1 MAVAKI
7 YNDSTS
13 QWEPA
18 IIGAQGPQGETGPQ
32 GPAGNDGA
40 LSPNYI
46 INGAF
51 DIWQRG
57 DSFTETGSFFD
68 YTADRVKFFQQA
80 GTGIQTKETFTPGE
94 IEAIGFG
101 DAQYYLRTEKTVSDT
116 TFFIP
121 ASFILED

>member
-13 QWEPA
+13 EWEPA

-57 DSFTETGSFFD
+57 TDPFTSDG
-68 YTADRVKFFQQA
+68 YTADRFNAVNLNGSVTRQP
-80 GTGIQTKETFTPGE
+80 FTPAD
-94 IEAIGFG
+94 IEAVGFG
-101 DAQYYLRTEKTVSDT
+101 DAEYYL
-116 TFFIP
+116 
-121 ASFILED
+121 

>member
-51 DIWQRG
+51 DFWQRG
-57 DSFTETGSFFD
+57 DGPFDIAGSNTNAA
-68 YTADRVKFFQQA
+68 YTADRWNVIPSG
-80 GTGIQTKETFTPGE
+80 GTGATSKVNFT
-94 IEAIGFG
+94 
-101 DAQYYLRTEKTVSDT
+101 SDE
-116 TFFIP
+116 
-121 ASFILED
+121 LNV